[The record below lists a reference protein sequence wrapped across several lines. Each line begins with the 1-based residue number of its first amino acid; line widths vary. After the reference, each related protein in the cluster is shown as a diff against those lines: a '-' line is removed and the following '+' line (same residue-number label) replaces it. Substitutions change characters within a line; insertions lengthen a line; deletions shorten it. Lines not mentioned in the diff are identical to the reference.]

1 MDMCSW
7 LDKQNLGSWHS
18 CHLITASKMIK
29 TSNAQITEHRES
41 NSISSSQLK
50 FLLSFSLTWPER
62 SAATRRWPISTD
74 LWTATP
80 EIGGEWLFE
89 NLYELVSPLLKAWT
103 LAPEVTCPILLKCS
117 IPCFDPVKIMTLYQ
131 LSPLLIFS
139 KGESWVYLFIA
150 SWLILNFINHNDNV
164 SYDKRSERTWAAS
177 GSTHFKLQHPERTKA
192 LAYWKP
198 GGTLP
203 VPNSLPI
210 SKSSQHQHLTS
221 AGFQFLH

>member
-1 MDMCSW
+1 MAREI
-7 LDKQNLGSWHS
+7 HS
-18 CHLITASKMIK
+18 NKKMANQHWFVNCHPR
-29 TSNAQITEHRES
+29 N
-41 NSISSSQLK
+41 
-50 FLLSFSLTWPER
+50 
-62 SAATRRWPISTD
+62 RRWVVIWESVWTCITIAKSLNFGTRSNLSNFIKMQYSL
-74 LWTATP
+74 LWSSK
-80 EIGGEWLFE
+80 
-89 NLYELVSPLLKAWT
+89 NND
-103 LAPEVTCPILLKCS
+103 S
-117 IPCFDPVKIMTLYQ
+117 IYQ

-221 AGFQFLH
+221 ASFQFLH